1 MLEDVQNFHGCH
13 KMYLKSSERFD
24 QKLDIVVNLENGYQE
39 LLKQMK
45 NISELVDEMTNLKLI
60 DAQNSVFAE
69 KQFRGVDSVNLSE
82 GKETQM

>member
-1 MLEDVQNFHGCH
+1 
-13 KMYLKSSERFD
+13 MYLKSSERFD

-60 DAQNSVFAE
+60 DAQTNVFAE
-69 KQFRGVDSVNLSE
+69 KYFRGADSVNLSE
-82 GKETQM
+82 GKET